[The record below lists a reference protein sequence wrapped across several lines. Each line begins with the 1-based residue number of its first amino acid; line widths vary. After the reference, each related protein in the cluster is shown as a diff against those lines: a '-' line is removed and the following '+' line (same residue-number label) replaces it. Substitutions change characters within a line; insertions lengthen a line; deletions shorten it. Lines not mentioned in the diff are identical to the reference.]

1 MVAENVRVPGLSLIF
16 IYCTLYL
23 NTLTMTSV
31 GDDLLNYDSYKRVTL
46 SERFDQVSAI
56 AILRA
61 AF

>member
-16 IYCTLYL
+16 IYLTLYL
-23 NTLTMTSV
+23 NTLTMTSG
-31 GDDLLNYDSYKRVTL
+31 GDDLNYDSFKSVTL

-61 AF
+61 AFF